1 MISDVALLA
10 SDRLS
15 SSFASKIAQAE
26 ATKDMEIDSDQTDRL
41 WVDPA
46 SCCYA
51 LYSKLD
57 ADKVLLQPS
66 PLSLSKALKVIM
78 KVTSLNVFIVLCF
91 TYVLFSLLYVRTR
104 LSSKDSRR
112 HMFVMVQL
120 LFNTLFGSINRY

>member
-1 MISDVALLA
+1 MKVNSYFKGLGIEVREYTDVISDVSLLA
-10 SDRLS
+10 SNRLV
-15 SSFASKIAQAE
+15 SSFASKSVQSE

-66 PLSLSKALKVIM
+66 PLSLAKALKVII
-78 KVTSLNVFIVLCF
+78 NV
-91 TYVLFSLLYVRTR
+91 LLK
-104 LSSKDSRR
+104 SEIS
-112 HMFVMVQL
+112 
-120 LFNTLFGSINRY
+120 